1 MRRTP
6 TARRRAALTA
16 LALTLLTAGCSNTV
30 DDATPSNSP
39 SATPTYP
46 TLAVDEARARAKTTA
61 SDLYDMIA
69 LPKAKVTERGPAV
82 SPCDEDPDHLY
93 KTRHPWSVYGVSE
106 ADLKA
111 AFERLHAALPE
122 KGWKVVSYGEEN
134 SAAKSLALTADSDA
148 LRFSVNARLLISTP
162 TNPDEKNPLLAVTV
176 VSGCWRAPA
185 GTDLH
190 AAY

>member
-1 MRRTP
+1 MRRT
-6 TARRRAALTA
+6 RAVALTA

-30 DDATPSNSP
+30 DDATPTD
-39 SATPTYP
+39 SASESAGTYP
-46 TLAVDEARARAKTTA
+46 TLPVDEARARAKTAA

-111 AFERLHAALPE
+111 GFERLHAALPE

-134 SAAKSLALTADSDA
+134 SEAKSLSLTADSA
-148 LRFSVNARLLISTP
+148 GTRFSVNARLLVSTP
-162 TNPDEKNPLLAVTV
+162 TNPNEKNPLLAITV

-190 AAY
+190 AEY